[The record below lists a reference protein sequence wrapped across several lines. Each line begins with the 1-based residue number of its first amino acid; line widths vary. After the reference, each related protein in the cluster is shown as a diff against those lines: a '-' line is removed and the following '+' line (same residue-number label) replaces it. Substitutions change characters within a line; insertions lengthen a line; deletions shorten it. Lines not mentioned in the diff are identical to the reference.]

1 MKRSEKIA
9 PAAAV
14 ISALSTLACC
24 FPLGIAAA
32 AGATGLGVLVEPLQ
46 PWLIGLSIALL
57 GLGFT
62 HCIDPEELASGAAE
76 RASRYFGFP
85 RSWYWPRS
93 FFRRPWL
100 ASLRTCFLRR
110 NPQ

>member
-24 FPLGIAAA
+24 LPLGIAAA
-32 AGATGLGVLVEPLQ
+32 AGAAGLGVLVEPLR

-57 GLGFT
+57 GVGFT
-62 HCIDPEELASGAAE
+62 QLYRSRGTCQRRS
-76 RASRYFGFP
+76 RASVAVFWFSAIVVLTTLVFP
-85 RSWYWPRS
+85 QA
-93 FFRRPWL
+93 L
-100 ASLRTCFLRR
+100 AGVLADLL
-110 NPQ
+110 P